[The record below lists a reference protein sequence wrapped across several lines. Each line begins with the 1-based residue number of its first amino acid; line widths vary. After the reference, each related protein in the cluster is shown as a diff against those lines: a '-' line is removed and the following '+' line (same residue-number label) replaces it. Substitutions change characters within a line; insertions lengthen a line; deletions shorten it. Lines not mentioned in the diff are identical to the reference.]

1 MGQQRGK
8 NKTQQNQL
16 TNHSSLKTIKVFH
29 EHVHFIIKMLLK
41 KKVHKQISNLEFEFV
56 PSTTHMHLCIIRDP
70 PTITLAHKFFLKK
83 NIEWIKNENNTKWK
97 QKKINRALKRLL
109 SSMNLLFSSSI
120 VTLYVKKITHVFKV

>member
-70 PTITLAHKFFLKK
+70 PTITLAHKFFFKK
-83 NIEWIKNENNTKWK
+83 NIE
-97 QKKINRALKRLL
+97 
-109 SSMNLLFSSSI
+109 
-120 VTLYVKKITHVFKV
+120 